1 MSATSQRFAVR
12 AMLSALVLR
21 VGHFSLRRIRSGV
34 KLRNTLHEQ
43 MSSAFLPRTD
53 IGLAYG
59 LILSG
64 AVTRFG
70 FVSGVG
76 VSSMPN
82 PRVNLTGEPYVTD
95 GLRLVLFLNEPRQ
108 PFNQIDFLDWER
120 VSP

>member
-1 MSATSQRFAVR
+1 M
-12 AMLSALVLR
+12 
-21 VGHFSLRRIRSGV
+21 
-34 KLRNTLHEQ
+34 
-43 MSSAFLPRTD
+43 
-53 IGLAYG
+53 
-59 LILSG
+59 SG

-70 FVSGVG
+70 FVRGVG

-120 VSP
+120 VSPWQSPRLQRFNSIDPNADSIMVAFPTGTFLDAAKITHP